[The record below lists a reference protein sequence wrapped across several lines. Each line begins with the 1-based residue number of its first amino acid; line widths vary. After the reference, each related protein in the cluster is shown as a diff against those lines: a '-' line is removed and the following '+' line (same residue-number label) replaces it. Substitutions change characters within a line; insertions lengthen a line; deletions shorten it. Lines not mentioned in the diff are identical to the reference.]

1 MYYNF
6 YVFLVILAIISPVVA
21 YNKNEVLKTI
31 SIQQDIVYSSLMI
44 FSIYLGYLIY
54 NNKNIFIKQSNPGLK
69 YLFVNVLLTSFGL
82 LLGGLII
89 INENVFRFKSL
100 QKSVYLIILLIVAIC
115 FYKKNINFNAVM
127 GVLLVIFGS
136 YLIDKNTI

>member
-31 SIQQDIVYSSLMI
+31 SIQQDIIYSSSMI

-54 NNKNIFIKQSNPGLK
+54 NNKNIFIKQNNP
-69 YLFVNVLLTSFGL
+69 LLTSFGL
-82 LLGGLII
+82 LLGGLIL

-100 QKSVYLIILLIVAIC
+100 QKSVYLILLLIVAIC

-127 GVLLVIFGS
+127 GVFLVIGGS